1 MPVSWQNKNRL
12 PSYIFFENSNT
23 KKAID
28 KPFMRLKE
36 KIKIDTIT
44 IYNLD
49 GEILNI
55 EIVKEVIES
64 DANNNEKTE

>member
-1 MPVSWQNKNRL
+1 
-12 PSYIFFENSNT
+12 
-23 KKAID
+23 
-28 KPFMRLKE
+28 MRLKE

-64 DANNNEKTE
+64 GANNNEETE